1 MCYTYNKNSLT
12 AREKKMSKT
21 YVVTVTYSIDVC
33 DCESEEEAIAVVE
46 NEIQQGV
53 ADFEFDAEEVDE
65 ENEDDS

>member
-1 MCYTYNKNSLT
+1 
-12 AREKKMSKT
+12 MSKT

-53 ADFEFDAEEVDE
+53 ADFEFDVEEVDE
-65 ENEDDS
+65 ENEDEIK